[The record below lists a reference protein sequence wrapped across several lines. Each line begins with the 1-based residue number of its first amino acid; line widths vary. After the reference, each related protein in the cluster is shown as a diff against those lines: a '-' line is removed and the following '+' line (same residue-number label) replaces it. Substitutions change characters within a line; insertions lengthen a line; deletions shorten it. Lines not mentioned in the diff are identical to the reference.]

1 MALTHTVLF
10 QFKSDVDASE
20 IKKICD
26 SFLALKDQCIHP
38 TSNSP
43 YIVSLV
49 GGKDNSPEGMQNGLT
64 HGFVAI
70 FNSTEDRDYYVEKD
84 PAHQAFVAKVGSLL
98 DKATVV
104 DFTDGVY

>member
-1 MALTHTVLF
+1 
-10 QFKSDVDASE
+10 
-20 IKKICD
+20 
-26 SFLALKDQCIHP
+26 
-38 TSNSP
+38 
-43 YIVSLV
+43 
-49 GGKDNSPEGMQNGLT
+49 MQNGLT